1 MDDKKEVVVENTE
14 EKKEV
19 AIKVK
24 EKENEVIL
32 KTPITYDNVKYER
45 LVFDVQSI
53 SGRDLIEIQTD
64 MKLAG
69 IPLTSSM
76 LIDEAYLARIAA
88 KASGVELEVVESLKL
103 KDFRSVVNK
112 ISGLMM

>member
-1 MDDKKEVVVENTE
+1 MEEKEKVVSENTE
-14 EKKEV
+14 EKKAV
-19 AIKVK
+19 APK
-24 EKENEVIL
+24 EKEKEDEVIL

-45 LVFDVQSI
+45 LIFDVQSI

>member
-1 MDDKKEVVVENTE
+1 MEEKEKVVSENTE
-14 EKKEV
+14 EKKVV
-19 AIKVK
+19 AK
-24 EKENEVIL
+24 EKENENEVIL
-32 KTPITYDNVKYER
+32 KTPITYDNVKYEK

-88 KASGVELEVVESLKL
+88 KASGIELEVVESLKL

>member
-1 MDDKKEVVVENTE
+1 MEEKEKVVVENTE
-14 EKKEV
+14 EKKAV
-19 AIKVK
+19 APK
-24 EKENEVIL
+24 EKEKEDEVIL

-45 LVFDVQSI
+45 LIFDVQSI

>member
-1 MDDKKEVVVENTE
+1 MEEKEKVVSENTE
-14 EKKEV
+14 EKKAV
-19 AIKVK
+19 AIK

-32 KTPITYDNVKYER
+32 KTPITYDNIKYEK

>member
-1 MDDKKEVVVENTE
+1 MEEKEKEKVVVENTE
-14 EKKEV
+14 EKKAV
-19 AIKVK
+19 AIK
-24 EKENEVIL
+24 EKDDEVIL
-32 KTPITYDNVKYER
+32 KTPITYDNVKYEK

-53 SGRDLIEIQTD
+53 NGRDLIEIQTD

>member
-14 EKKEV
+14 EKKAV
-19 AIKVK
+19 AIK
-24 EKENEVIL
+24 EKDDEVIL
-32 KTPITYDNVKYER
+32 KTPITYDNVKYEK

-53 SGRDLIEIQTD
+53 NGRDLIEIQTD

>member
-14 EKKEV
+14 EKKVV
-19 AIKVK
+19 AK
-24 EKENEVIL
+24 EKENENEVIL
-32 KTPITYDNVKYER
+32 KTPITYDNVEYER

>member
-1 MDDKKEVVVENTE
+1 MEEKEKVVSENTE
-14 EKKEV
+14 EKKAV
-19 AIKVK
+19 AIK
-24 EKENEVIL
+24 ENENEVIL
-32 KTPITYDNVKYER
+32 KTPITYDNVKYEK
-45 LVFDVQSI
+45 LIFDVQSI